1 MRSIPADL
9 LTKINNRNM
18 TIYNNAAPRMEIL
31 ASRSGE
37 ELFTVETIH
46 TLPNLTDIDTTL
58 KRLETTSKPA
68 EAYTIY
74 IEDGIGKVATKDLP
88 YDPETPWHYQFSVGS
103 ATACAIEFNGS
114 WDRDPVSKRF
124 NFITE
129 TVPWLFWVNGGELY
143 AQRWNDNGTL
153 VNLASG
159 VVKVC
164 AIRGWKAS
172 TDPTADQGLVVSY
185 LKTDSLVYYRSYIEF
200 QLGTFIWQAEQQPT
214 EFPASVLNIGLFRTN
229 DFRVGFLFETAS
241 ALSWALT
248 TRNFAGMSVFPE
260 QITTGLVDY
269 TIQVHPII
277 YTDTANDEHISAGLD
292 SYFIAQCTPITP
304 TITEISNDGDSKII
318 VKVSHAVTQ
327 SLTGIESYFTV
338 QDSASTPVFY
348 SILSTEAGV
357 DQTEIIFN
365 MSNFASATGNMVVA
379 YDNGITT
386 DNLVPRLTCKNGLG
400 EPCEFEIDSFAI
412 TFAPDLAPPV
422 GYGTEHLSTGLA
434 GYAITV
440 SLVTYRNT
448 YTDERISAGLSSYA
462 IIVTKVGSNPL

>member
-1 MRSIPADL
+1 MRAITADL
-9 LTKINNRNM
+9 LAKINERNM
-18 TIYNNAAPRMEIL
+18 TIYNNAAPRMEII
-31 ASRSGE
+31 ASRVGD
-37 ELFTVETIH
+37 ELFTVETVH
-46 TLPNLTDIDTTL
+46 TLSGLTDIDTTL
-58 KRLETTSKPA
+58 KRLETTTKPA
-68 EAYTIY
+68 KAYTIY
-74 IEDGIGKVATKDLP
+74 IKDGVAHTCTKDLP
-88 YDPETPWHYQFSVGS
+88 YDPEIPWVYDFVVGPAS
-103 ATACAIEFNGS
+103 AVAIEFDGY

-129 TVPWLFWVNGGELY
+129 TVPWLFWVNGGTLY

-260 QITTGLVDY
+260 QITTGLTDY
-269 TIQVHPII
+269 TIQVHPVV

-292 SYFIAQCTPITP
+292 ELFIAQCTPITP

-327 SLTGIESYFTV
+327 SLTGIGSYFTV
-338 QDSASTPVFY
+338 RDSAATPIFY
-348 SILSTEAGV
+348 SILSTQAGAN
-357 DQTEIIFN
+357 QTEIVFN

-400 EPCEFEIDSFAI
+400 ELCEFAIDSFAI
-412 TFAPDLAPPV
+412 AFKPDLAPPE
-422 GYGTEHLSTGLA
+422 GHATEHISAGLELSIA
-434 GYAITV
+434 V
-440 SLVTYRNT
+440 HLVTYHNT
-448 YTDERISAGLSSYA
+448 FTDEHISAGLSTYT